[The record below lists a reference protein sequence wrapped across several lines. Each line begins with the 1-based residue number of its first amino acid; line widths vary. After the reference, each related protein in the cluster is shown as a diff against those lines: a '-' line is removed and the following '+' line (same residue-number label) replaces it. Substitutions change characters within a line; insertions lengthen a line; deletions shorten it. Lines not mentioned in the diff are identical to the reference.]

1 MSIPISH
8 RMDAISP
15 SLTLALDDRV
25 RQLQAEGA
33 DLINLTVGQPDFNT
47 PAWINA
53 AAVAAIADGFTRYTS
68 PIGTVE
74 LRQAAAAW
82 FNRRGSDYGT
92 AEILVSC
99 GSKHALFNAF
109 QAILQ
114 PGDEVIVPLPSW
126 VSYPDMVRLADGVP
140 VMPTAPFEDG
150 YKLTPALLELSITPR
165 TKAIIFNSPNNPTGA
180 VYSRKEAEALAEVLL
195 RHRITTIS
203 DEIYDEIVYDDV
215 RSVCMATLSDEMRR
229 NTITI
234 NGVSKAYAMTG
245 WRIGFAAGP
254 ADVIEAMGRYQAQA
268 TSNPCS
274 ISQKA
279 ALAAITGTGPE
290 LAEMRTAF
298 ARRRR
303 LIMDALAGTPLVRWQ
318 APGGA
323 FYFLIEV
330 AKTYGRKL
338 DGRTI
343 RHGED
348 LSDLLIDRGVAMVPG
363 SGFGAPE
370 CIRLSFAASDEN
382 LRRGMAIF
390 NAAMEEI
397 ARG

>member
-1 MSIPISH
+1 
-8 RMDAISP
+8 MDAISP
-15 SLTLALDDRV
+15 SPTRRWTTACDR
-25 RQLQAEGA
+25 RQAR
-33 DLINLTVGQPDFNT
+33 THQPHRQ
-47 PAWINA
+47 PARFQHPRTINA
-53 AAVAAIADGFTRYTS
+53 APWRHRAGFTRYTS
-68 PIGTVE
+68 PIGTWSCAGGG
-74 LRQAAAAW
+74 RQ
-82 FNRRGSDYGT
+82 FNRRGSDYTT
-92 AEILVSC
+92 AEVRFVRIGNTPFSTRSRPSRSRATRSSC
-99 GSKHALFNAF
+99 RCRRGF
-109 QAILQ
+109 
-114 PGDEVIVPLPSW
+114 
-126 VSYPDMVRLADGVP
+126 YPDMVRLADGVP
-140 VMPTAPFEDG
+140 VMPTAPFEAG
-150 YKLTPALLELSITPR
+150 YKLTPGLLELSITPR

-195 RHRITTIS
+195 RHKITTIS

-245 WRIGFAAGP
+245 WRIGFAADRP
-254 ADVIEAMGRYQAQA
+254 DVIEAMGRFRRRPR
-268 TSNPCS
+268 NPRS
-274 ISQKA
+274 ISRRRPGGHHRHRPR
-279 ALAAITGTGPE
+279 TGG
-290 LAEMRTAF
+290 MRTAF

-303 LIMDALAGTPLVRWQ
+303 DHGCLAGTPLVWQ

-330 AKTYGRKL
+330 AQTYGRKL

-348 LSDLLIDRGVAMVPG
+348 LSDILIDRGVAMVPG

-382 LRRGMAIF
+382 LRRGMEIF
-390 NAAMEEI
+390 NTAMEEI